1 VVEVLV
7 DTVVVEV
14 LDVLDVSVEVVDVED
29 VNVVVE
35 VEVVLDV
42 SVEVDDVE
50 DVSDVVLVVVV
61 EGHGGQVGMPA
72 VPEHPMPMVQRT
84 KEKVREHTDTMM
96 C

>member
-1 VVEVLV
+1 VLV

-61 EGHGGQVGMPA
+61 EGHGGQVGNW
-72 VPEHPMPMVQRT
+72 PEHPMPMVQRT
-84 KEKVREHTDTMM
+84 KEKVKEHTDTMVVEA